1 MSNLK
6 KKISA
11 TETLEHAKFSDKWVV
26 VLCNEGAK
34 IREGLL
40 GKTIAILPFD
50 DRDAAQLICR
60 RVNNQFDLLDVCK
73 EILSK
78 LETMTTKEYQRGGD
92 KSMLISQCRL
102 LLIAAILMIGIGG
115 NPNLNLITDNLNP
128 ITERKEDESK

>member
-11 TETLEHAKFSDKWVV
+11 TETLFPNKWVV

-34 IREGLL
+34 ICEGLL
-40 GKTIAILPFD
+40 GKTIAILSLD
-50 DRDAAQLICR
+50 DKYAAQLICQ
-60 RVNNQFDLLDVCK
+60 RVNNQFDLLDVCE

-78 LETMTTKEYQRGGD
+78 LETMTTKECQRGGD

-102 LLIAAILMIGIGG
+102 LLIAAILMIGVGG